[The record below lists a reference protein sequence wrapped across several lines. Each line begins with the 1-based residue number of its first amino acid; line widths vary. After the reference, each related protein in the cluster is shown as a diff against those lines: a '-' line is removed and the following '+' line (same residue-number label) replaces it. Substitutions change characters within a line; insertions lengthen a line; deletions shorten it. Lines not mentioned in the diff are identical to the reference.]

1 MPTTSNMESD
11 VNEENHVAYSEG
23 DHDVES
29 GEGNHAEYSGSR
41 RESKLELF
49 GFDTLVN
56 KLGLKRLAI
65 HRFLCFCSCIALS
78 FQFLRTTIFAF
89 EFVV

>member
-1 MPTTSNMESD
+1 MESD
-11 VNEENHVAYSEG
+11 VNEENHVVYNEG
-23 DHDVES
+23 DHDTES

-41 RESKLELF
+41 SESKLELF

-56 KLGLKRLAI
+56 KLGLKRLAF
-65 HRFLCFCSCIALS
+65 HRFLCFCSCIAVSFPILS
-78 FQFLRTTIFAF
+78 VFIFAF